1 MVLALF
7 LGCKNDIDINAPYKD
22 VAIVYGFLDQNAP
35 VQYIRIQ
42 KLYQNAST
50 TSTQEGAQVADSLY
64 FDSLV
69 VNIIN
74 INKAIP
80 DTFHCYR
87 VDTIPKDSG
96 FFTKD
101 RNTFYA
107 TSIPNNNTASEIYVL
122 DIYYP
127 KKKAHFSAKTVLVK
141 NATIEPRKLVLKYN
155 DPKFP
160 NHTFAFKFNSGK
172 NAYLYDLGI
181 RYTYKEMDANDTSSF
196 TIKYVDY
203 NVVRSIAYLPENAYT
218 QSVSSKAFIE
228 NLKAA
233 IPMNAAKIRRTLSV
247 TFRTY
252 GGSQE
257 FQTMLDLNKPDLTVV
272 QKNPLYSNIEPTQL
286 GIGIFS
292 SRNYVE
298 RLMEIDPSALL
309 LLSKEL
315 PNFIY

>member
-1 MVLALF
+1 MVLALL

-22 VAIVYGFLDQNAP
+22 VAIVYGFLNQNEP
-35 VQYIRIQ
+35 IQYIRIQ

-50 TSTQEGAQVADSLY
+50 TSTQEGAQIADSLY

-69 VNIIN
+69 VNLIN
-74 INKAIP
+74 INKAVP

-87 VDTIPKDSG
+87 VDSIPKDSG

-107 TSIPNNNTASEIYVL
+107 TSIPKNNAANEIYVL

-127 KKKAHFSAKTVLVK
+127 KKKAHFSAKTMLVK
-141 NATIEPRKLVLKYN
+141 DATIEPRKLVLKYN

-160 NHTFAFKFNSGK
+160 NHTFVFKFMSGK
-172 NAYLYDLGI
+172 NAYLYDLGV
-181 RYTYKEMDANDTSSF
+181 RFTYKEMDINDTSIF
-196 TIKYVDY
+196 TLKYVDF
-203 NVVRSIAYLPENAYT
+203 NVVRSIAYQPENLFT
-218 QSVSSKAFIE
+218 QSISSKAFID
-228 NLKAA
+228 NLKAE
-233 IPMNAAKIRRTLSV
+233 ILPNANKTRRTISV

-257 FQTMLDLNKPDLTVV
+257 FQTMLDLTKPDLTVV

-298 RLMEIDPSALL
+298 RVMEIDPSALL

-315 PNFIY
+315 PNFTY

>member
-1 MVLALF
+1 MVLALL

-22 VAIVYGFLDQNAP
+22 VAIVYGFLDQNDP
-35 VQYIRIQ
+35 IQYIRIQ

-50 TSTQEGAQVADSLY
+50 TTTQAGAQVADSLY

-74 INKAIP
+74 IVTK
-80 DTFHCYR
+80 DTFRCYR

-96 FFTKD
+96 FFAKD

-107 TSIPNNNTASEIYVL
+107 TVIPKNNLANEIYML

-141 NATIEPRKLVLKYN
+141 DAVIEARKLVLKYN

-160 NHTFAFKFNSGK
+160 NHSFAFRFTSARNSF
-172 NAYLYDLGI
+172 LYDLGV
-181 RYTYKEMDANDTSSF
+181 RYTYKEMDAKDT
-196 TIKYVDY
+196 TIYTIRYADY
-203 NVVRSIAYLPENAYT
+203 NVVRSIAYQPENFYT
-218 QSVSSKAFIE
+218 QSVYSRAFIDF
-228 NLKAA
+228 LKSE
-233 IPMNAAKIRRTLSV
+233 IPINANKIRRTISV

-257 FQTMLDLNKPDLTVV
+257 FQTMLDLTKPDLTVV

-292 SRNYVE
+292 SRNYTE
-298 RLMEIDPSALL
+298 RVMEIDQSSLL